1 MGVDLGELFRRRRIE
16 LKEISGRWIA
26 VDAFN
31 TLYQFLSIIRQ
42 QDGTPLMD
50 SSGRVTSHLSGI
62 LYRIT
67 NLMEAGGKVAFV
79 FDGLPPALKQETL
92 AVRAEV
98 RENAQTKWEEAQAV
112 GEDGF
117 KYAQAASRLN
127 EAIIS
132 DSKRLLQAMGVPVIQ
147 APSEGEAQAAYMA
160 MKRGVDFVGSQ
171 DYDAL
176 LFGAPQVVRNLTIT
190 GKRKLPGKRVYVDV
204 DPELIS
210 LQKELDNLGIN
221 QMQLVDIGI
230 LCGTDYHPGLARV
243 GAKTALKLIRE
254 HGSLEKVLQAR
265 GEQGALSERF
275 LEIREIFMNP
285 EVTDDYQVKMNRPRT
300 DEIISFLCQ
309 ERDFSVERVKKAT
322 DRLEESYDAGQ
333 STLDR
338 WL

>member
-1 MGVDLGELFRRRRIE
+1 MGVDLGELFRRRKIE
-16 LKEISGRWIA
+16 LKDISGKWIA

-67 NLMEAGGKVAFV
+67 NLVEAGGKVAFV
-79 FDGLPPALKQETL
+79 FDGLPPALKEDTL
-92 AVRAEV
+92 TVRAEV
-98 RENAQTKWEEAQAV
+98 RESAQAKWEEARAA

-127 EAIIS
+127 EGIIS
-132 DSKRLLQAMGVPVIQ
+132 DSKRLLQAMGVPVVQ
-147 APSEGEAQAAYMA
+147 GPSEGEAQAAYMA
-160 MKRGVDFVGSQ
+160 MKGDVDYVGSQ

-190 GKRKLPGKRVYVDV
+190 GKRKLPGKKVYVDV
-204 DPELIS
+204 DPEVIRLDE
-210 LQKELDNLGIN
+210 ELDNLGIDRK
-221 QMQLVDIGI
+221 QLVEIGI

-243 GAKTALKLIRE
+243 GPKTGLKLIRE

-265 GEQGALSERF
+265 GEQGEEAERF

-285 EVTDDYQVKMNRPRT
+285 EVTDNYQVKMGRPRP
-300 DEIISFLCQ
+300 DEIASFLCQ
-309 ERDFSVERVKKAT
+309 ERDFSMERVRKAA
-322 DRLEESYDAGQ
+322 DRLEEAYDAGQ